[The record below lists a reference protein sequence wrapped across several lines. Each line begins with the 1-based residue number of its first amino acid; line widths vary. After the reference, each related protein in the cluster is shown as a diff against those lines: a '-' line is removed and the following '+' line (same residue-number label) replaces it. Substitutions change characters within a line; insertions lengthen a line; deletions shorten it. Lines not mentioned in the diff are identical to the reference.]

1 MICKFM
7 FTCIKHS
14 YINMSKYIH
23 ILDNLSH
30 DEKLIIDSQIPTKAM
45 SIKYILSEADVLISL
60 DNYHV

>member
-1 MICKFM
+1 
-7 FTCIKHS
+7 
-14 YINMSKYIH
+14 MSKYIH

-45 SIKYILSEADVLISL
+45 SIKCILCEADVLISL